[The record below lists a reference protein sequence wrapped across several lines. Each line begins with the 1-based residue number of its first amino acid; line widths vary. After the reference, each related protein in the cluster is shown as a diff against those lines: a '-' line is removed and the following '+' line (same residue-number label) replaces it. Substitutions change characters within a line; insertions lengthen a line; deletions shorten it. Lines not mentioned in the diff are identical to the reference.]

1 MKHDGIPQEKE
12 IQFWHSSDDSLQKY
26 KSTTKINLLLF
37 NMKICGLIAFTLRC
51 WRLRKNRTLQLLL
64 TLSHSQAAVERG
76 FSVNKEVLAP
86 NMQEESLQAI
96 RLIHSSMLAQKI
108 SVADFVI
115 PEKLLSSCNH
125 ASNRYRIYLLEKKTD
140 KEETERGQKRKALQD
155 DLAVAKKKET

>member
-1 MKHDGIPQEKE
+1 
-12 IQFWHSSDDSLQKY
+12 
-26 KSTTKINLLLF
+26 
-37 NMKICGLIAFTLRC
+37 
-51 WRLRKNRTLQLLL
+51 
-64 TLSHSQAAVERG
+64 
-76 FSVNKEVLAP
+76 
-86 NMQEESLQAI
+86 MQEESLQAI

-140 KEETERGQKRKALQD
+140 KETQRGQKRKALQE